1 MGSVLKHRKMC
12 SFGGNTLWV
21 LNSLERNALSC
32 LKYDFW
38 NSFSAK
44 TSNHVFS
51 VNNASNSPLFVATG
65 GGADD
70 DGFVVIAVVM
80 FSFPSPSSSTPSLSF
95 FSFFEEVKNDVRDF
109 CVCSTLRLFVF
120 IRTTIYTLLL
130 LFVLARLFVCGRF
143 LWSACVWGVNSF
155 FFLFQKS
162 SLKSTCSESNLLS
175 TTVQLCLYTCIY
187 PTKSNS

>member
-80 FSFPSPSSSTPSLSF
+80 FSFPSPSSSAPSLSF

-109 CVCSTLRLFVF
+109 CVCSTLRLFAF
-120 IRTTIYTLLL
+120 ILPYYSSSYSRGSLC
-130 LFVLARLFVCGRF
+130 VCGRF
-143 LWSACVWGVNSF
+143 LWSAREPWTFF
-155 FFLFQKS
+155 FFLFS
-162 SLKSTCSESNLLS
+162 EIMNTMKSTFYNS
-175 TTVQLCLYTCIY
+175 TTLFIYLYLSY
-187 PTKSNS
+187 EV